1 MFEVCGGTRMP
12 YLTVKHTATGGKQ
25 DVKLKRL
32 SDREIVQRALIHGIR
47 LHGTQNN
54 FVKAVNKFKQSQLSG
69 KMLQKKHKLTVPKLR
84 NYQYRGSDIPFDD
97 AIAMAHVSDKS
108 IEDFCPGN
116 PMNNQV
122 VRWSK
127 NASLLQVLVKD
138 ILTNNPECL
147 QKIPEDRPV
156 IIDADGMIIAG
167 LVRVEAYLASGIE
180 YISVECID
188 LEALYSG
195 TQTLKN
201 RGRHFLE
208 MELGAIGLRLEQLIL
223 EKKWCPGTTFKGRQ
237 EVYIAKM
244 LGFGSRDTY
253 RRIKQI
259 FLEGSLEL
267 MSVVIERRIS
277 IKAAARIAQLPI
289 AEQVIT
295 LQKQKKDMHTRMF
308 NKQTLTHISTK
319 QKKKNRA
326 KNSLHKISVIN
337 A

>member
-1 MFEVCGGTRMP
+1 
-12 YLTVKHTATGGKQ
+12 
-25 DVKLKRL
+25 
-32 SDREIVQRALIHGIR
+32 
-47 LHGTQNN
+47 
-54 FVKAVNKFKQSQLSG
+54 
-69 KMLQKKHKLTVPKLR
+69 
-84 NYQYRGSDIPFDD
+84 
-97 AIAMAHVSDKS
+97 
-108 IEDFCPGN
+108 
-116 PMNNQV
+116 MNNQV